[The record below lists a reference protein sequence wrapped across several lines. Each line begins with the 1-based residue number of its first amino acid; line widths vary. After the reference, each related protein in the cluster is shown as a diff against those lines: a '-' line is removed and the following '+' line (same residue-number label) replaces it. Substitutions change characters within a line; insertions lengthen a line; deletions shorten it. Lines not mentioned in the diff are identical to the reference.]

1 MSFAEILNHVK
12 QIICALFALILP
24 LLGID
29 SVDYGAKAPEADTVR
44 IMSFNVRNGEH
55 GRGKN
60 VPQFIADYMPDS
72 VGLQECEGTWY
83 MTLEAY
89 LKDS

>member
-1 MSFAEILNHVK
+1 MSFTEILNHVK

-89 LKDS
+89 L